1 MVKATAEVVLVA
13 AAVVIATAEVVLVA
27 AAVLMPT
34 AAAAVTATNTVYYI
48 VVVSAEVI

>member
-27 AAVLMPT
+27 AAVLMAT
-34 AAAAVTATNTVYYI
+34 AAVTATNTVYYI